1 MNLSSLYQKE
11 MDYRRL
17 LFKAAAKGNVSAQ
30 KELER
35 EYHVRVRRKKTIRYR
50 NSRPKIKKV
59 DSAAKVPSNL
69 RFKRSCRGK

>member
-1 MNLSSLYQKE
+1 VNLSSLYQKE

-35 EYHVRVRRKKTIRYR
+35 EYHVRVRRKKTIR
-50 NSRPKIKKV
+50 SRSGSSAPNRPLAV
-59 DSAAKVPSNL
+59 DS
-69 RFKRSCRGK
+69 RG